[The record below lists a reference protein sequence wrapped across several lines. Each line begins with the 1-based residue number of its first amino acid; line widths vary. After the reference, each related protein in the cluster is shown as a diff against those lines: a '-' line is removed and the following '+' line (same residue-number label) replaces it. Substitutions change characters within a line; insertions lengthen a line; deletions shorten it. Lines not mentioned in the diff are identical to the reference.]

1 MSEESAG
8 KLVKKALGPALCAGL
23 ALSAIE
29 AMAATQTPWNLREL
43 ADAPKADP
51 KTQTGRLDAI
61 GENIVS
67 GQRASQSMGHAW
79 YRLAERMEVDGEPLL
94 TLYQKEGLG
103 DFLLAMDQA
112 GGSSGAGSCYA
123 ACYGNCYG
131 NCYSNCYSNCHSA
144 DS

>member
-1 MSEESAG
+1 MSEEAKGSMM
-8 KLVKKALGPALCAGL
+8 KRTLGPALCAGL

-29 AMAATQTPWNLREL
+29 AMAATQTPWSLREL
-43 ADAPKADP
+43 AEAPKSDP
-51 KTQTGRLDAI
+51 TTQTGRLDAI
-61 GENIVS
+61 GETIVG
-67 GQRASQSMGHAW
+67 GQRASQTMGHAW

-94 TLYQKEGLG
+94 EMYQREGLG
-103 DFLLAMDQA
+103 EFLLAQQT
-112 GGSSGAGSCYA
+112 GSSSAGSCYT